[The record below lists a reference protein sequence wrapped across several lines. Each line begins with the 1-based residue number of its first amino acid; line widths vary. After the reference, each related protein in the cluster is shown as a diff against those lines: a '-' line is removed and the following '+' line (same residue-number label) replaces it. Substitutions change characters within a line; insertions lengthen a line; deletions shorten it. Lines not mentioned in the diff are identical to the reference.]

1 MSLKLNINE
10 FEVPIINKYP
20 TLNLA
25 FIVLLFLIILI
36 FVNSKLAED
45 IEKNRQI
52 YEHKNLKQAL
62 EIDLAPDGIF
72 VNSINLSREM
82 TEQLGYDE
90 EENIVSV
97 YSDAKLIS
105 LIIPSK
111 TKRAYNGEIEL
122 RVYVSPAGEVMKVL
136 VDEHNET
143 IGIVDEIIKKDSSWT
158 SKFKGIM
165 ITKTNDESWEDY
177 FSKQNFDVV
186 TGASITSRS
195 IQEGVYK
202 ALLFYKENKQRI
214 LSTKNES

>member
-1 MSLKLNINE
+1 MSLKLNTNE

-25 FIVLLFLIILI
+25 LIVLLFLIILI

-111 TKRAYNGEIEL
+111 TKRAYNGKIEL

>member
-1 MSLKLNINE
+1 MSLKLNTNE

-25 FIVLLFLIILI
+25 LIVLLFLIILI

-45 IEKNRQI
+45 IEKNRKI

-90 EENIVSV
+90 EEKIVSV
-97 YSDAKLIS
+97 YSNAKLIS

-111 TKRAYNGEIEL
+111 TKRAYNGKIEL

>member
-1 MSLKLNINE
+1 MSLKLNTNE

-25 FIVLLFLIILI
+25 LIVLLFLMILI

-45 IEKNRQI
+45 IEKNRKI
-52 YEHKNLKQAL
+52 YEHKILKQAL
-62 EIDLAPDGIF
+62 EIDLAPDDIF

-111 TKRAYNGEIEL
+111 TKRAYNGKIEL
-122 RVYVSPAGEVMKVL
+122 RVYVSPAGEVMKVV

>member
-1 MSLKLNINE
+1 MSLKLNTNK

-25 FIVLLFLIILI
+25 LIVLLFLIILI

-45 IEKNRQI
+45 IEKNRKI

-72 VNSINLSREM
+72 VGSINLSREM
-82 TEQLGYDE
+82 AEQLGYDE

-97 YSDAKLIS
+97 YSNAKLIS

-111 TKRAYNGEIEL
+111 TKRAYNGKIEL

-214 LSTKNES
+214 LSINNES

>member
-1 MSLKLNINE
+1 MSLKLNTNE

-25 FIVLLFLIILI
+25 LIVLLFLIILI

-45 IEKNRQI
+45 IEKNRKI

-97 YSDAKLIS
+97 YSNAKLIS

-111 TKRAYNGEIEL
+111 TKRAYNGKIEL

-177 FSKQNFDVV
+177 FSKKNFDVV

-202 ALLFYKENKQRI
+202 ALLFYKENKQWI
-214 LSTKNES
+214 LSINNES

>member
-1 MSLKLNINE
+1 MSLKLNTNE

-25 FIVLLFLIILI
+25 LIVLLFLVILI

-45 IEKNRQI
+45 IEKNRKI

>member
-1 MSLKLNINE
+1 MSLKLNTNE

-25 FIVLLFLIILI
+25 FIVVLFLIILI

-45 IEKNRQI
+45 IEKNRKI
-52 YEHKNLKQAL
+52 YEHKILKQAL

-72 VNSINLSREM
+72 VNSINLSRAM

-111 TKRAYNGEIEL
+111 TKRAYNGKIEL

>member
-1 MSLKLNINE
+1 MSLKLNTNE

-25 FIVLLFLIILI
+25 LIVLLFLIILI

-45 IEKNRQI
+45 IEKNRKI
-52 YEHKNLKQAL
+52 YEHKILKQAL

-158 SKFKGIM
+158 SKFNGIM

>member
-1 MSLKLNINE
+1 MSLKLNTNE

-25 FIVLLFLIILI
+25 LIVLLFLMILI

-45 IEKNRQI
+45 IEKNRKI

-97 YSDAKLIS
+97 YYDAKLIS

-111 TKRAYNGEIEL
+111 TKRAYNGKIEL
-122 RVYVSPAGEVMKVL
+122 QVYVSPAGEVMKVL

-202 ALLFYKENKQRI
+202 ALLFYKENKQWI
-214 LSTKNES
+214 LSINNES

>member
-1 MSLKLNINE
+1 M
-10 FEVPIINKYP
+10 PIINKYP

-25 FIVLLFLIILI
+25 LIVLLFLIILI

-45 IEKNRQI
+45 IEKNRKI

-72 VNSINLSREM
+72 INSINLSREM

-97 YSDAKLIS
+97 YSNAKLIS

-111 TKRAYNGEIEL
+111 TKRAYNGKIEL
-122 RVYVSPAGEVMKVL
+122 QVYVSPAGEVMKVL

>member
-1 MSLKLNINE
+1 MQ
-10 FEVPIINKYP
+10 IINKYP

-25 FIVLLFLIILI
+25 LIVLLFLIILI

-45 IEKNRQI
+45 IEKNKKI

-97 YSDAKLIS
+97 YSNAKLIS

-111 TKRAYNGEIEL
+111 TKRAYNGKIEL

-202 ALLFYKENKQRI
+202 ALLFYKENKQWI
-214 LSTKNES
+214 LSINNES

>member
-1 MSLKLNINE
+1 MSLKLNTNE

-25 FIVLLFLIILI
+25 LIVLLFLIILI

>member
-1 MSLKLNINE
+1 MSLKLNTNE

-25 FIVLLFLIILI
+25 LIVLLFLIILI

-45 IEKNRQI
+45 IEKNRKI

-72 VNSINLSREM
+72 VNSVNLSREM

-97 YSDAKLIS
+97 YSNAKLIS

-111 TKRAYNGEIEL
+111 TKRAYNGKIEL

-202 ALLFYKENKQRI
+202 ALLFYKENKQWI
-214 LSTKNES
+214 LSINNES

>member
-1 MSLKLNINE
+1 MSLKLNTNE

-25 FIVLLFLIILI
+25 LIVLLFLIILI
-36 FVNSKLAED
+36 FFNSKLAED
-45 IEKNRQI
+45 IEKNRKI

>member
-1 MSLKLNINE
+1 MSLKLNTNE

-25 FIVLLFLIILI
+25 LIMLLFLIILI

-45 IEKNRQI
+45 IEKNRKI

>member
-1 MSLKLNINE
+1 MSLKLNTNE

-45 IEKNRQI
+45 IEKNRKI

-72 VNSINLSREM
+72 VNSIDLSREM

-111 TKRAYNGEIEL
+111 TKRAYNGKIEL

>member
-1 MSLKLNINE
+1 M
-10 FEVPIINKYP
+10 
-20 TLNLA
+20 
-25 FIVLLFLIILI
+25 LLFLIILI

-45 IEKNRQI
+45 IEKNRKI

-111 TKRAYNGEIEL
+111 TKRAYNGKIEL
-122 RVYVSPAGEVMKVL
+122 RVYVSPAGEVMKVV

>member
-1 MSLKLNINE
+1 MSLKLNTNK

-25 FIVLLFLIILI
+25 LIVLLFLIILI

-45 IEKNRQI
+45 IEKNRKI

-72 VNSINLSREM
+72 VDSINLSREM
-82 TEQLGYDE
+82 AEQLGYDE

-97 YSDAKLIS
+97 YSNAKLIS

-111 TKRAYNGEIEL
+111 TKRAYNGKIEL

-214 LSTKNES
+214 LSINNES

>member
-1 MSLKLNINE
+1 MSLKLNTNE

-25 FIVLLFLIILI
+25 LIVLLFLIILI

-45 IEKNRQI
+45 IEKNRKI
-52 YEHKNLKQAL
+52 YEHKNLNHAL

-72 VNSINLSREM
+72 VDSINLSREM

-111 TKRAYNGEIEL
+111 TKRAYNGKIEL

>member
-1 MSLKLNINE
+1 MSLKLNTNE
-10 FEVPIINKYP
+10 FEVPIINKHP

-25 FIVLLFLIILI
+25 LIVLLFLIILI

-45 IEKNRQI
+45 IEKNRKI

-90 EENIVSV
+90 EEKIVSV

-111 TKRAYNGEIEL
+111 TKRAYNGKIEL
-122 RVYVSPAGEVMKVL
+122 RVYISPAGEVMKVL

-165 ITKTNDESWEDY
+165 ITKTNDESWENY
-177 FSKQNFDVV
+177 FSKQNFDVL

-202 ALLFYKENKQRI
+202 ALLFYKDNKQKI
-214 LSTKNES
+214 LPINNES

>member
-1 MSLKLNINE
+1 MSLKLNTNK

-25 FIVLLFLIILI
+25 LIVLLFLIILI

-45 IEKNRQI
+45 IEKNRKI

-72 VNSINLSREM
+72 VDSINLSREM

-97 YSDAKLIS
+97 YSNAKLIS

-111 TKRAYNGEIEL
+111 TKRAYNGKIEL

-214 LSTKNES
+214 LSINNES

>member
-1 MSLKLNINE
+1 M
-10 FEVPIINKYP
+10 PIINKYP

-25 FIVLLFLIILI
+25 LIVLLFLIILI

-45 IEKNRQI
+45 IEKNRKI

-111 TKRAYNGEIEL
+111 TERAYNGKIEL

-143 IGIVDEIIKKDSSWT
+143 IGIVDEIVKKDSSWT

-214 LSTKNES
+214 LSINNES

>member
-1 MSLKLNINE
+1 MSLKLNTNE

-111 TKRAYNGEIEL
+111 TKRAYNGKIEL

>member
-1 MSLKLNINE
+1 MSLKLNTNE

-25 FIVLLFLIILI
+25 LIVLLFLIILI

-45 IEKNRQI
+45 IEKNRKI
-52 YEHKNLKQAL
+52 YEHKILKQAL

-72 VNSINLSREM
+72 VNSINLSRAM

-111 TKRAYNGEIEL
+111 TKRAYNGKIEL

>member
-1 MSLKLNINE
+1 MSLKLNTNE

-25 FIVLLFLIILI
+25 LIVLLFLIILI
-36 FVNSKLAED
+36 FFNSKLAED
-45 IEKNRQI
+45 IEKNRKI

-90 EENIVSV
+90 EENIVSL

-111 TKRAYNGEIEL
+111 TKRAYNGKIEL

-202 ALLFYKENKQRI
+202 AFLFYKENKQRI

>member
-1 MSLKLNINE
+1 MSLKLNTNE

-25 FIVLLFLIILI
+25 LIVLLFLIILI

-45 IEKNRQI
+45 IEKNRKI

-111 TKRAYNGEIEL
+111 TKRAYNGKIEL

-143 IGIVDEIIKKDSSWT
+143 LGIVNEIIKKDSSWT

>member
-1 MSLKLNINE
+1 M
-10 FEVPIINKYP
+10 PIINKYP

-25 FIVLLFLIILI
+25 LIVLLFLIILI

-45 IEKNRQI
+45 IEKNRKI
-52 YEHKNLKQAL
+52 YEHENLKQAL
-62 EIDLAPDGIF
+62 EIDLAPDGVF

-97 YSDAKLIS
+97 YSNAKLIS

-111 TKRAYNGEIEL
+111 TKRAYNGKIEL

-195 IQEGVYK
+195 IQEGVNK

>member
-1 MSLKLNINE
+1 MSLKLNTNE

-111 TKRAYNGEIEL
+111 TKRAYNGKIEL
-122 RVYVSPAGEVMKVL
+122 QVYVSPAGEVMKVL

-143 IGIVDEIIKKDSSWT
+143 IGIVDEIIKKDSPWT

>member
-1 MSLKLNINE
+1 MSLKLNTNE

-25 FIVLLFLIILI
+25 LIVLLFLMILI

-45 IEKNRQI
+45 IEKNRKI

-111 TKRAYNGEIEL
+111 TKRAYNGKIEL

-143 IGIVDEIIKKDSSWT
+143 LGIVDEIIKKDSSWT

-202 ALLFYKENKQRI
+202 ALLFYKENNQRI

>member
-1 MSLKLNINE
+1 MSLKLNTNE

-25 FIVLLFLIILI
+25 LIVLLFLIILI

-45 IEKNRQI
+45 IEKNRKI
-52 YEHKNLKQAL
+52 YEHKILKQAL
-62 EIDLAPDGIF
+62 EIDLAPDNIF
-72 VNSINLSREM
+72 LNSINLSREM

-111 TKRAYNGEIEL
+111 TKRAYNGKIEL

-158 SKFKGIM
+158 SKFKGCLL
-165 ITKTNDESWEDY
+165 Y
-177 FSKQNFDVV
+177 
-186 TGASITSRS
+186 TSPSPRD
-195 IQEGVYK
+195 GW
-202 ALLFYKENKQRI
+202 
-214 LSTKNES
+214 

>member
-1 MSLKLNINE
+1 MSLKLNTNE

-25 FIVLLFLIILI
+25 LIVLLFLIILI

-45 IEKNRQI
+45 IEKNRKI
-52 YEHKNLKQAL
+52 YEHKILKQAL
-62 EIDLAPDGIF
+62 EIDLAPDDIF

-111 TKRAYNGEIEL
+111 TKRAYNGKIEL

-136 VDEHNET
+136 VDKHNET

-195 IQEGVYK
+195 IQEGVNK

>member
-1 MSLKLNINE
+1 MSLKLNTNE

-25 FIVLLFLIILI
+25 LIVLLFLIILI

-45 IEKNRQI
+45 IEKNRKI

-97 YSDAKLIS
+97 YSNAKLIS

-111 TKRAYNGEIEL
+111 TKRAYNGKIEL
-122 RVYVSPAGEVMKVL
+122 RVYVSPAGEVMKVV
-136 VDEHNET
+136 VDDHHET

>member
-1 MSLKLNINE
+1 M
-10 FEVPIINKYP
+10 PIINKYP

-25 FIVLLFLIILI
+25 LIVLLFLIILI

-45 IEKNRQI
+45 IEKNRKI
-52 YEHKNLKQAL
+52 YEHKILKQAL
-62 EIDLAPDGIF
+62 EIDLASDDIF

-111 TKRAYNGEIEL
+111 TKRAYNGKIEL

-143 IGIVDEIIKKDSSWT
+143 IGIVDEIVKKDSSWT

-195 IQEGVYK
+195 IQEGVFK

-214 LSTKNES
+214 LSINNES

>member
-1 MSLKLNINE
+1 MSLKLNTNE

-25 FIVLLFLIILI
+25 MIMLLFLIILI

-45 IEKNRQI
+45 IEKNRKI

-111 TKRAYNGEIEL
+111 TKRAYNGKIEL

>member
-1 MSLKLNINE
+1 MSLKLNTNE

-25 FIVLLFLIILI
+25 LIVLLFLIILI
-36 FVNSKLAED
+36 FVNSKLTED
-45 IEKNRQI
+45 IEKNRKM
-52 YEHKNLKQAL
+52 YEHKNLTQAL

-111 TKRAYNGEIEL
+111 TKRAYNGKIEL

-136 VDEHNET
+136 VDKHNET

>member
-1 MSLKLNINE
+1 MSLKLNTNE

-45 IEKNRQI
+45 IEKNRKI
-52 YEHKNLKQAL
+52 YEHKILKQAL

-72 VNSINLSREM
+72 VNSINLSRAM

-111 TKRAYNGEIEL
+111 TKRAYNGKIEL

-143 IGIVDEIIKKDSSWT
+143 LGIVDEIIKKDSSWT

>member
-1 MSLKLNINE
+1 MQ
-10 FEVPIINKYP
+10 IINKYP

-25 FIVLLFLIILI
+25 LIVLLFLIILI

-45 IEKNRQI
+45 IEKNRKI

-97 YSDAKLIS
+97 YSNATLIS

-111 TKRAYNGEIEL
+111 TKRAYNGKIEL

-202 ALLFYKENKQRI
+202 ALLFYEENKQRI
-214 LSTKNES
+214 LSINNET

>member
-1 MSLKLNINE
+1 M
-10 FEVPIINKYP
+10 
-20 TLNLA
+20 
-25 FIVLLFLIILI
+25 LLFLIILI

-45 IEKNRQI
+45 IEKNRKI

-90 EENIVSV
+90 EKNIVSV
-97 YSDAKLIS
+97 YSNAKLIS

-111 TKRAYNGEIEL
+111 TKRAYNGKIEL

-202 ALLFYKENKQRI
+202 ALLFYKENKQWI
-214 LSTKNES
+214 LSINNES

>member
-1 MSLKLNINE
+1 M
-10 FEVPIINKYP
+10 PIINKYP

-25 FIVLLFLIILI
+25 LIALLFLIILI

-45 IEKNRQI
+45 IEKNRKI
-52 YEHKNLKQAL
+52 YEHKNLNHAL

-82 TEQLGYDE
+82 TEQIGYDE

-97 YSDAKLIS
+97 YSNAKLIS

-111 TKRAYNGEIEL
+111 TKRAYNGKIEL

-202 ALLFYKENKQRI
+202 ALLFYKENKQWI
-214 LSTKNES
+214 LSINNES

>member
-1 MSLKLNINE
+1 MSLKLNTNK

-20 TLNLA
+20 TLNLTL
-25 FIVLLFLIILI
+25 IVLLFLIILI

-45 IEKNRQI
+45 IEKNRKI
-52 YEHKNLKQAL
+52 YEYKNLKQAL

-72 VNSINLSREM
+72 VDSINLSREM
-82 TEQLGYDE
+82 AEQLGYDE

-97 YSDAKLIS
+97 YSNAKLIS

-111 TKRAYNGEIEL
+111 TKRAYNGKIEL

-214 LSTKNES
+214 LSINNES